1 MLTRPGGGGAYGV
14 HCGRRYNRGVLPIL
28 LIHGGLW
35 EPMDAERFW
44 VRPGI
49 VEGLTERGYPV
60 IAPDRLKYAP
70 SWRAEVEHLERG
82 LPEGKFVVV
91 GGSNGCS
98 VAARLAVE
106 HPHRVERLILAWPA
120 TNGDPEVD
128 AATREHLIAQGATDT
143 MVGDLLSGE
152 TIRGVRDAQLA
163 TLNLSVFGSVP
174 ENRMHQR
181 WTVEALLKA
190 GAVELEGC
198 PEPPRPEFAAYRER
212 FIECMTAR

>member
-1 MLTRPGGGGAYGV
+1 M
-14 HCGRRYNRGVLPIL
+14 LPIL

-49 VEGLTERGYPV
+49 VEGLTERGHTV
-60 IAPDRLKYAP
+60 IAPDRLPYAP
-70 SWRAEVEHLERG
+70 SWAAEVEHL
-82 LPEGKFVVV
+82 LPWLPAGKVVLV

-106 HPHRVERLILAWPA
+106 NPHRVERLILAWPPS
-120 TNGDPEVD
+120 NGDPEAD
-128 AATREHLIAQGATDT
+128 AATAEHLRAQGATEEVVDAL
-143 MVGDLLSGE
+143 MEGE

-163 TLNLSVFGSVP
+163 ALKPCVLGSVP
-174 ENRMHQR
+174 ENRIHQR
-181 WTVEALLKA
+181 WTVAALVKA